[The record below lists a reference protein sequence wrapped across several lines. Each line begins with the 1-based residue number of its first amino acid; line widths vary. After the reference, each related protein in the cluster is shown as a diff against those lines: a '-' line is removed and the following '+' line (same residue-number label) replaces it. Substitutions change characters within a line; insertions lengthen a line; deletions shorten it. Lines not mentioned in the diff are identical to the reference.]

1 MVRFR
6 QKIVNLLVKIYTKFF
21 NNALRQGE
29 NIAKEGRSAATPG
42 MDTLLRRAAAE
53 GAVLLKNDGTLPLE
67 GKKTAFFGRTQT
79 DSFYTG
85 YGSGGDVVKPYRVS
99 ILDGVEENGAIDFD
113 RPLAQEYRAW
123 AQAHPVDHGYWGNWP
138 RYYPEM
144 PLTERLV
151 AEAAARAGTAV
162 VVIGRAAGEDREN
175 ETQKGSYYLT
185 DDENKMLDLVTSAFR
200 RTAVVLNIG
209 SVIDLSWTEKYKNK
223 ISALLIVW
231 QGGMETGNAVAD
243 LLSGAV
249 SPSGKLTDTIARRY
263 EDYPSAAHFG
273 NADYNEY
280 AEDIFVGYRWFETFA
295 KDRVLYPFGFGLSY
309 TQFEV
314 FAREPVMTDDG
325 MRVRVCVKN
334 IGQRAGKETV
344 QVYLEKP
351 CGVLGNAA
359 RELAAFAKTSLLAP
373 DEEESLELLVPYSAF
388 YSYDEEGR
396 TGFCSCYVVE
406 KGKYSVYAGTDVR
419 SAERIGGFESEH
431 TVCMK
436 QCEEQSAPV
445 RPFLRT
451 EAAEEDGVRRAVV
464 RPVPLAK
471 ADLAARMTA
480 SIPHDRAF
488 TGDRGILLSDVKEG
502 RATMEDFVAQLSVEE
517 LEAVSRG
524 DYTMNSPLGPEGNAG
539 VFAGVLPSLRKKGIP
554 PVVTTDG
561 PSGIRLCRASSLVP
575 IGTALACSFDCALAE
590 EVYEAVG
597 REMLARGTDVLLAPA
612 LNLHRNPLC
621 GRNFEYF
628 SEDPLLS
635 GKIAAAA
642 VRGVQKTGAAA
653 CPKHFACNNQE
664 FNRNRNDSRL
674 SERALRELYL
684 RAFEICVR
692 EGKPLF
698 LMTSYNK
705 INGVWGHYHYAL
717 CEGILRKEWGFGG
730 CVMTDWWMRS
740 ARCPEFPSLRDNA
753 YRVRARVNLLM
764 PGGGYLGRRKPDGTL
779 LKTYGKKKGITLGE
793 LQRNAAEI
801 LGAILTLPA
810 MDREY
815 PDAPAGDNASQNEEE
830 EQ

>member
-1 MVRFR
+1 
-6 QKIVNLLVKIYTKFF
+6 
-21 NNALRQGE
+21 
-29 NIAKEGRSAATPG
+29 
-42 MDTLLRRAAAE
+42 
-53 GAVLLKNDGTLPLE
+53 
-67 GKKTAFFGRTQT
+67 
-79 DSFYTG
+79 
-85 YGSGGDVVKPYRVS
+85 
-99 ILDGVEENGAIDFD
+99 
-113 RPLAQEYRAW
+113 
-123 AQAHPVDHGYWGNWP
+123 
-138 RYYPEM
+138 
-144 PLTERLV
+144 
-151 AEAAARAGTAV
+151 
-162 VVIGRAAGEDREN
+162 
-175 ETQKGSYYLT
+175 
-185 DDENKMLDLVTSAFR
+185 
-200 RTAVVLNIG
+200 
-209 SVIDLSWTEKYKNK
+209 
-223 ISALLIVW
+223 
-231 QGGMETGNAVAD
+231 
-243 LLSGAV
+243 
-249 SPSGKLTDTIARRY
+249 
-263 EDYPSAAHFG
+263 
-273 NADYNEY
+273 
-280 AEDIFVGYRWFETFA
+280 
-295 KDRVLYPFGFGLSY
+295 
-309 TQFEV
+309 
-314 FAREPVMTDDG
+314 
-325 MRVRVCVKN
+325 
-334 IGQRAGKETV
+334 
-344 QVYLEKP
+344 
-351 CGVLGNAA
+351 
-359 RELAAFAKTSLLAP
+359 
-373 DEEESLELLVPYSAF
+373 
-388 YSYDEEGR
+388 
-396 TGFCSCYVVE
+396 
-406 KGKYSVYAGTDVR
+406 
-419 SAERIGGFESEH
+419 
-431 TVCMK
+431 
-436 QCEEQSAPV
+436 
-445 RPFLRT
+445 
-451 EAAEEDGVRRAVV
+451 
-464 RPVPLAK
+464 
-471 ADLAARMTA
+471 MTA
-480 SIPHDRAF
+480 SIPPDRAF

-717 CEGILRKEWGFGG
+717 CEGILRKEWGFNG

-740 ARCPEFPSLRDNA
+740 ARCPEFPSLRNNA

-801 LGAILTLPA
+801 LGAVLTLPA

-815 PDAPAGDNASQNEEE
+815 PDAPAGDNTSQNEEE